1 MRRLPRVGVV
11 DADLLGRER
20 VLDEL
25 AFDALIGKRADGVE
39 AERLAVAGGHL
50 HGGDAARLDRLNELG
65 ARRERKIHPPPQKPR
80 R

>member
-1 MRRLPRVGVV
+1 
-11 DADLLGRER
+11 
-20 VLDEL
+20 
-25 AFDALIGKRADGVE
+25 
-39 AERLAVAGGHL
+39 VAGGHL